1 MHGSSSVL
9 GFSSETWTYV
19 EVASG
24 LLLLVTTARTA
35 ANTVGSQGIFGYGK
49 NNALANYGKKN
60 NANWNSLQALSL
72 AIVAITMLKSSH
84 TSIHQI
90 TESFRFAKIKDHVF

>member
-19 EVASG
+19 EVTSG
-24 LLLLVTTARTA
+24 LLLLATTARTA
-35 ANTVGSQGIFGYGK
+35 ANTIGSQGIFGYGK

-60 NANWNSLQALSL
+60 SANWNSLQALSL

-84 TSIHQI
+84 NSIGQLK
-90 TESFRFAKIKDHVF
+90 ESIRYAAIKDHVF